1 MATSCRRHQNRF
13 FPNKLQAKWRN
24 RFPRCTRK
32 TWTQYPQRNVPPAL
46 KSASTSHARKHK
58 PACGSVARSY
68 IDGFQNVSGKMG
80 SFGQPH
86 THQGVVGKTI
96 EKGRNIALGCLRN
109 YFTYSTNKRV
119 CTDGLRKLVLTI
131 NNKDLIL
138 RHRKL
143 RNRTNNLYRQLKNV
157 YFQNQLH
164 AYRRDPK
171 TFWST
176 ITGRQKANHPP
187 PTMQLSSLAEHFKSL
202 LHQPGLTNAL
212 PFGPDKEDA
221 LCTFTPVTSAEVRTL
236 LKNLVTDKA
245 AGPDGIRP
253 KELKTAA
260 AQISDSLSAF
270 FLNESLASGQ
280 LPEEFKSGRLLP
292 IFESG
297 KTNSQKA
304 ENYRGIS
311 LTCILSK
318 VLESIVHSQLYVT
331 IYNLLARFQTVSM
344 VFDATTR
351 ALISLSPQ
359 LTTGF

>member
-1 MATSCRRHQNRF
+1 MV
-13 FPNKLQAKWRN
+13 
-24 RFPRCTRK
+24 
-32 TWTQYPQRNVPPAL
+32 QYPLSSLPSQRSEQLFSTAPADV
-46 KSASTSHARKHK
+46 ASRPKK
-58 PACGSVARSY
+58 
-68 IDGFQNVSGKMG
+68 I
-80 SFGQPH
+80 
-86 THQGVVGKTI
+86 
-96 EKGRNIALGCLRN
+96 
-109 YFTYSTNKRV
+109 
-119 CTDGLRKLVLTI
+119 I
-131 NNKDLIL
+131 NNNPKRKKHCPWMSPELLYQLHQQKSLHRRIKKTHHQQQDLIL

-176 ITGRQKANHPP
+176 INNITGRQKANHQP

-221 LCTFTPVTSAEVRTL
+221 LCTFTPVTSAEVKTL

-270 FLNESLASGQ
+270 FNESLASGQ
-280 LPEEFKSGRLLP
+280 LPEEFKSGLLLP
-292 IFESG
+292 IFKSG

-318 VLESIVHSQLYVT
+318 VLERIVHSQLCDHFQSSGTQSPGYSYQNARVT
-331 IYNLLARFQTVSM
+331 SGKFPFQKVSSDRGIFEKKEREIGEKGRKYTPKSL
-344 VFDATTR
+344 FDVV
-351 ALISLSPQ
+351 
-359 LTTGF
+359 

>member
-1 MATSCRRHQNRF
+1 MSPELLHLLHQQKSLHRRI
-13 FPNKLQAKWRN
+13 K
-24 RFPRCTRK
+24 K
-32 TWTQYPQRNVPPAL
+32 THHRQQ
-46 KSASTSHARKHK
+46 
-58 PACGSVARSY
+58 
-68 IDGFQNVSGKMG
+68 
-80 SFGQPH
+80 
-86 THQGVVGKTI
+86 
-96 EKGRNIALGCLRN
+96 
-109 YFTYSTNKRV
+109 
-119 CTDGLRKLVLTI
+119 
-131 NNKDLIL
+131 DLIL

-176 ITGRQKANHPP
+176 INYITGRQKANHPP

-260 AQISDSLSAF
+260 AQISDSLSLFLTNHWPLGNCRKNLKLGFYCQSLNPGRPTHRKLKITGEYPSPAF
-270 FLNESLASGQ
+270 FQRCS
-280 LPEEFKSGRLLP
+280 
-292 IFESG
+292 
-297 KTNSQKA
+297 KA
-304 ENYRGIS
+304 LFI
-311 LTCILSK
+311 
-318 VLESIVHSQLYVT
+318 HSYVT

-351 ALISLSPQ
+351 AVISLSPQ